1 MLLSDFEP
9 FPRLVIHNTKTT
21 RFNLKTQVGKN
32 SKSIKIN
39 IHETCQTHLGCW
51 LSTQVLS
58 CCPTTRVVGLSRWN
72 HLENVY
78 GYIIAKETNHY
89 YHQGEGVA
97 MRILGD
103 HVVFRKNG
111 GWSVWGEDCRKLT
124 ANQLRMPMKGEIT
137 TIFSR
142 ALRVCLCGKG
152 QRRGLN
158 TINRDTTELFPAPP
172 PPRDKKRPFLNS
184 LMVSYSL
191 NPVCKNRFQF
201 HRHF

>member
-172 PPRDKKRPFLNS
+172 PPAIKKDRS
-184 LMVSYSL
+184 LI
-191 NPVCKNRFQF
+191 P
-201 HRHF
+201 

>member
-1 MLLSDFEP
+1 MRDFVP
-9 FPRLVIHNTKTT
+9 FPRLVIHNSKTT
-21 RFNLKTQVGKN
+21 RFNLKTQVVKN

-39 IHETCQTHLGCW
+39 IHETCQTHQGCW

-58 CCPTTRVVGLSRWN
+58 CWN
-72 HLENVY
+72 HLENVD

-111 GWSVWGEDCRKLT
+111 GWSVWREDCRKLT
-124 ANQLRMPMKGEIT
+124 ANQLRMPMKGEIP

-152 QRRGLN
+152 QRGGLD
-158 TINRDTTELFPAPP
+158 TINRDTTELSPAPP
-172 PPRDKKRPFLNS
+172 AR
-184 LMVSYSL
+184 
-191 NPVCKNRFQF
+191 
-201 HRHF
+201 